1 MKYQKDL
8 VAKNKNIL
16 VRVDLNVPIIKK
28 KIIDNTKIVRLK
40 KTIKDLSKKN
50 NKIFLISHLGRPK
63 GKKVNKYSLKPL
75 TRELEKMIK
84 SKKIHFINNY
94 KNTNIKKMIN
104 NMKFGEIC
112 LFENI
117 RFYKQEEKNDKNFS
131 KKLSKHFHY
140 YINDAFSASHRKH
153 SSIVSIANYLP
164 SFCGFLFTKEILALK
179 NNLKK
184 PIRPSIAIIGGFK
197 ISTKIGLL
205 KNLAKKLDYLIIG
218 GGMANTFLAAK
229 GYDLGNSYI
238 ERKYFNEIKK
248 IEKISKKNNCKIIL
262 PIDVVTSNKLISK
275 NKVRKTLI
283 ENINKDQSVF
293 DIGQATCRAIKK
305 VLINGNTILW
315 NGPLGAFEY
324 KPFNKSTLEIGKYIS
339 HIMKKNNPIIIVGG
353 GDTLASL
360 KKIKVINK
368 ITYASTSGGAF
379 LEWIEGKK
387 LPGITALEKNK
398 LV

>member
-84 SKKIHFINNY
+84 SKKIHFIDNY

-184 PIRPSIAIIGGFK
+184 PVRPSIGIIGGFK

-379 LEWIEGKK
+379 LEWIEGKR

>member
-40 KTIKDLSKKN
+40 KTKKDLSKKN

>member
-368 ITYASTSGGAF
+368 ITYASTSGGA
-379 LEWIEGKK
+379 
-387 LPGITALEKNK
+387 
-398 LV
+398 

>member
-283 ENINKDQSVF
+283 KNINKDQSVF

>member
-84 SKKIHFINNY
+84 SKKIHFIDNY

-184 PIRPSIAIIGGFK
+184 PVRPSIGIIGGFK